1 MNRKEWIAVRVTGEN
16 PERFF
21 NLCSYHGIGL
31 EQIEAGRQ
39 EPVCGRASGRTRT
52 DRVRTTEAVADTERV
67 QESLGISVH
76 MAAADFF
83 RAAGLGRKA
92 GVKLRITEKHG
103 LFFLIRRYRKRLAF
117 FVGMVGCAAFLYGS
131 SLFIWDIHF
140 EGNTRYTDAALLRF
154 MKEQGYVHGMK
165 KAGLVCEELE
175 KKFRN
180 QFEDLTWVSAQIDG
194 NRLLIRVKENQ
205 AGDAD
210 RVRKET
216 GDLMTGFSEEDE
228 DGESRQKEET
238 APSETGMDLTA
249 VKSGTVISII
259 TRSGTPL
266 VHNGDVV
273 EAGQV
278 LISGSV
284 ELVDEGGTVLET
296 RQTIPDG
303 EILAET
309 QIHYEDSFPLTQ
321 EQKQYTGRSRT
332 RHVLWLFGK
341 RIGPLGHK
349 DAYETED
356 REETYEAARLWG
368 NFYLPV
374 GIGTITEREYKTGVH
389 VLTEAEAQR
398 ETKLRFSAFC
408 ETLKE
413 RGAVIEQAD
422 CKTVMENGN
431 CKSYG
436 TVTAAEEIGTL
447 QRRQEKTD
455 TPGKSVP

>member
-1 MNRKEWIAVRVTGEN
+1 MNRGQWIAVRVTGEN

-31 EQIEAGRQ
+31 EQIEADRR
-39 EPVCGRASGRTRT
+39 EPVRGNVFGRTRKPGL
-52 DRVRTTEAVADTERV
+52 RATE
-67 QESLGISVH
+67 
-76 MAAADFF
+76 AAADEEHNQEPPGVSVRMAASDFF
-83 RAAGLGRKA
+83 QAAGLGRKA
-92 GVKLRITEKHG
+92 GVKLRITGKHG

-117 FVGMVGCAAFLYGS
+117 FAGIVGCAAFLYGS

-140 EGNTRYTDAALLRF
+140 EGNTRYTDSTLLRF
-154 MKEQGYVHGMK
+154 MEEQGYVHGMK

-194 NRLLIRVKENQ
+194 NRLVIRVKENQ
-205 AGDAD
+205 VGETAGNAENLGEIITERRGGNAAD
-210 RVRKET
+210 R
-216 GDLMTGFSEEDE
+216 DNPEEE
-228 DGESRQKEET
+228 ISPAGI
-238 APSETGMDLTA
+238 GMDLTA
-249 VKSGTVISII
+249 AKAGTVISV
-259 TRSGTPL
+259 TARSGTPL
-266 VHNGDVV
+266 VHSGDAV

-284 ELVDEGGTVLET
+284 ELVDEGGNVLET

-309 QIHYEDSFPLTQ
+309 QIHYEDSFSLTQ
-321 EQKQYTGRSRT
+321 EQKQYTGRT
-332 RHVLWLFGK
+332 RARHALWLFGK

-356 REETYEAARLWG
+356 REETYEAAHLWV

-374 GIGTITEREYKTGVH
+374 GIGTIIEREYETGVH
-389 VLTEAEAQR
+389 VLTETEARDEAER
-398 ETKLRFSAFC
+398 RFSEFC
-408 ETLKE
+408 EALKKS
-413 RGAVIEQAD
+413 GAVIEQAEYQ
-422 CKTVMENGN
+422 TVMENGS
-431 CKSYG
+431 CKSHG

-447 QRRQEKTD
+447 QKRQEKTED
-455 TPGKSVP
+455 PEESMP